1 MDESKREEKKKNN
14 EKQSLRK
21 YERASLLDFSE
32 SEQRSPRLFLRR
44 LSITKVWVYEVL

>member
-1 MDESKREEKKKNN
+1 MNPKGRQKKKNN
-14 EKQSLRK
+14 EKRACEDTK
-21 YERASLLDFSE
+21 RASLLDFSE